1 MTLGW
6 FLALICSVAF
16 ALAVWSAMEADEAR
30 REASK
35 KALQRSIDDA
45 RRH

>member
-16 ALAVWSAMEADEAR
+16 ALAVWSAMKADEAA

-35 KALQRSIDDA
+35 RALQRSLDDQ
-45 RRH
+45 RR